1 VVIKQAAILR
11 GVGSIMRNWAGNIKN
26 KLWPGPPWGTALL
39 VFAAM
44 VMFQG
49 VADHIP
55 ALWLSLRFDRSA
67 FTNGAWWQ
75 LMTAQWV
82 HWGMVHALDNGVACV
97 LLMVMFYGWVPV
109 VLQGLAVAGGLVG
122 VAVVIA
128 LDPQCAVYAGASGA
142 LHGYFAG
149 VALALCWYG
158 AQAAKL
164 TPSTSP
170 LQRLVGVSLLAFLL
184 IKLWAQ
190 RQGGSM
196 WTAELSGYLGA
207 VDTAVQIYTP
217 AHWAGAVGGLLA
229 VAACLAV
236 RVTLQYSARRL

>member
-1 VVIKQAAILR
+1 
-11 GVGSIMRNWAGNIKN
+11 MRKWKGNIKG
-26 KLWPGPPWGTALL
+26 KRWPAPPWGAALL

-44 VMFQG
+44 VMLQG
-49 VADHIP
+49 VADLIP

-67 FTNGAWWQ
+67 FASGAWWQ
-75 LMTAQWV
+75 LLTAQWV
-82 HWGMVHALDNGVACV
+82 HWGMAHAVANAFACAMLV
-97 LLMVMFYGWVPV
+97 VMFYGWVAAA
-109 VLQGLAVAGGLVG
+109 LQGMAVAGGLVG

-149 VALALCWYG
+149 VALALCWDG

-164 TPSTSP
+164 RPSARP
-170 LQRLVGVSLLAFLL
+170 LRLVGVSLLASLL

-190 RQGGSM
+190 RQGGLM

-207 VDTAVQIYTP
+207 ADTAVQIYTP
-217 AHWAGAVGGLLA
+217 AHWAGALGGWIA
-229 VAACLAV
+229 VVAALAV
-236 RVTLQYSARRL
+236 RMSLKNSAPRK

>member
-11 GVGSIMRNWAGNIKN
+11 GVGSIMRKWKGSIKG
-26 KLWPGPPWGTALL
+26 KRWPAPPWGTALL

-44 VMFQG
+44 VMLQG
-49 VADHIP
+49 VADLIP

-67 FTNGAWWQ
+67 FTSGAWWQ

-82 HWGMVHALDNGVACV
+82 HWGMVHAVANAFACAMLV
-97 LLMVMFYGWVPV
+97 VMFYGWVAAA
-109 VLQGLAVAGGLVG
+109 LQGMAVAGGLVG

-149 VALALCWYG
+149 VALALCWDG

-164 TPSTSP
+164 TPSARP
-170 LQRLVGVSLLAFLL
+170 LRRLVGVSLLALLL

-196 WTAELSGYLGA
+196 WTAELQSHLGGLDA
-207 VDTAVQIYTP
+207 GVPIYTP

-229 VAACLAV
+229 VAAYLAV
-236 RVTLQYSARRL
+236 RLALRYSARRP

>member
-11 GVGSIMRNWAGNIKN
+11 GVGSIMRKGEGNIKD
-26 KLWPGPPWGTALL
+26 KRWPAPPWGTALL

-44 VMFQG
+44 VMLQG
-49 VADHIP
+49 VADFIP

-82 HWGMVHALDNGVACV
+82 HWGMAHALANGVACAS
-97 LLMVMFYGWVPV
+97 LMVMFYGWVPV
-109 VLQGLAVAGGLVG
+109 VLQGMALAGGLVG

-149 VALALCWYG
+149 AALALCWDG

-164 TPSTSP
+164 TPSTR
-170 LQRLVGVSLLAFLL
+170 RLRRIVGVSLLALLL

-207 VDTAVQIYTP
+207 AYPAVQIYTP
-217 AHWAGAVGGLLA
+217 AHWAGAVGGLFA
-229 VAACLAV
+229 VAAYLAV
-236 RVTLQYSARRL
+236 RLALQYSARRP